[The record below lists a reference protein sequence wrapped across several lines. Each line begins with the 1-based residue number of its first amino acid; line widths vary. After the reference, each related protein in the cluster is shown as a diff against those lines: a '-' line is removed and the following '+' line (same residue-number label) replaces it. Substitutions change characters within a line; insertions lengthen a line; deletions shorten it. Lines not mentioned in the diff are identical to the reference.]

1 VCPCWMGGWLFFLL
15 TFLLWNDEV
24 CCLNSTKLTTTKK
37 RSRNGRKFQNSP
49 AASSD
54 FVLEKLT
61 EFPFSKTEKESP
73 LHSNL
78 PNCNKNY
85 RKIEKKDPTLKGI
98 LCPMFRDEE
107 GFLTEWI
114 AFYKMMGFDH
124 IMFFDDGSTDKSLEE
139 LQPWIDLGFVS
150 VKSNWSIHTV
160 GLEPQLLDHHFRA
173 VMAAKSM
180 LETECKL
187 QAIEWGYHYFVSLD
201 LDEYMFP
208 LDPET
213 TIVDELHRVMTETGR
228 NSYCL
233 DKYAYPA
240 TPHILEPVDLLTIEA
255 YQSRMNSLNNMNYFA
270 HTAKKCAYPLYLLPK
285 FTTDTQRYIAECCR
299 FHGCEAH
306 NLRVNNTFCSDHKN
320 ESLLVQNRGRAWV
333 QAFQVNHYA
342 RSLEKYSLK
351 QQTWHTAGGKSE
363 V

>member
-1 VCPCWMGGWLFFLL
+1 MVKVFFLL
-15 TFLLWNDEV
+15 NLLLWDVQIV
-24 CCLNSTKLTTTKK
+24 CIPHPPRTSTPKK
-37 RSRNGRKFQNSP
+37 VRRGEQKMQKSP
-49 AASSD
+49 ATSSD
-54 FVLEKLT
+54 FVLERLT
-61 EFPFSKTEKESP
+61 EFPFSNTEKDSP
-73 LHSNL
+73 LYSNL
-78 PNCNKNY
+78 PNCKKSY
-85 RKIEKKDPTLKGI
+85 EKIEKKDTTLKGI

-124 IMFFDDGSTDKSLEE
+124 IMFFDDGSTDRSLEE

-150 VKSNWSIHTV
+150 VRTNWSIHTV
-160 GLEPQLLDHHFRA
+160 GLEPKILSHHFHA

-187 QAIEWGYHYFVSLD
+187 QAIKWGYHYFVSLD

-208 LDPET
+208 LDPT
-213 TIVDELHRVMTETGR
+213 ATVVDELHRVMTTTGR

-233 DKYAYPA
+233 DKYAFPA
-240 TPHILEPVDLLTIEA
+240 IPHILEPVDLLTIEA

-270 HTAKKCAYPLYLLPK
+270 HTAKKCSYPLHLLPG
-285 FTTDTQRYIAECCR
+285 FTTTTQRYVAECCR
-299 FHGCEAH
+299 FHGCESH
-306 NLRVNNTFCSDHKN
+306 NLRVNNSFCSDHRN
-320 ESLLVQNRGRAWV
+320 QTHLVQNRGRPWV

-342 RSLEKYSLK
+342 RSLEKFSLK
-351 QQTWHTAGGKSE
+351 QRSWHTAGGKSE